1 MSASI
6 WMGPRGNGMWIPA
19 PSISSLDFSPLGYSN
34 QVNYL
39 NGGAGVR
46 TSYASHKEYAMQW
59 TYRSRDAL
67 RPIQDIAA
75 GMYGTGLIYWCDP
88 MAMDKNVLPEHWA
101 WPAQA
106 ALDAPILVN
115 ASSGTRPSSSATPA
129 NTLGYPATSISYPV
143 AGTSQTLHVPIPPGY
158 VAWVGWH
165 GSSNGN
171 GGVIVTPVYGPAST
185 GAATY
190 PTVLSVSSSTRVNTS
205 YSSTAMIGIDI
216 SLGVGSASSPA
227 TTVVL
232 SGLIV
237 QILKIGASP
246 STGGFISGQGN
257 SGCLFLGKPKQTPY
271 SAPLDQMGMAAR
283 LVETGG
289 WL

>member
-19 PSISSLDFSPLGYSN
+19 PSVSNIDFTPVGWSS
-34 QVNYL
+34 QVQYL

-46 TSYASHKEYAMQW
+46 SSWSSHREYAMEW
-59 TYRSRDAL
+59 TLKSRDSL
-67 RPIQDIAA
+67 RPLQDMAA
-75 GMYGTGLIYWCDP
+75 GMYGTGPIFWSNPL
-88 MAMDKNVLPEHWA
+88 AMDKNVLPECWA

-115 ASSGTRPSSSATPA
+115 AATGVRPTSVPTPA

-143 AGTSQTLHVPIPPGY
+143 GGTSQSVHIPIPPGF

-165 GSSNGN
+165 GTSNGA
-171 GGVIVTPVYGPAST
+171 GGVIVTPVYSPTSV

-190 PTVLSVSSSTRVNTS
+190 PAVLPVTSTTRCNAS

-216 SLGVGSASSPA
+216 SLGVGTVASPA
-227 TTVVL
+227 TTVTL
-232 SGLIV
+232 SGIIV
-237 QILKIGASP
+237 QVLPIGTMP
-246 STGGFISGQGN
+246 VLGGFISGQGD
-257 SGCLFLGKPKQTPY
+257 SGCAFATKPKATPY
-271 SAPLDQMGMAAR
+271 SAPLDQVGAACK
-283 LVETGG
+283 LVEIGD